1 MKRLLTYM
9 QGDRPIWIVVILFA
23 ILSTVSVYSAAGSL
37 AFRHRGGNAEYYL
50 LNRFLMV
57 LLGLAC
63 MFVAHRTP
71 YTWFSNISV
80 FGMVVTIPLLVIT
93 LVMGANV
100 NEAARWLP
108 IPGLSQTFQT
118 SDVAKLFLLLY
129 IARVLAK
136 RQKVIKDFKQGF
148 LPVAI
153 PTVLV
158 CALILPANFS
168 TSALLFLTA
177 TLLMFVGG
185 ISLKHLG
192 KLYGTAIAGFAL
204 LVGISFAAPNIL
216 PRLETWK
223 NRIENF
229 YEEKPEDTYQVEQAK
244 MSIAQGRFQGA
255 GPGNNIS
262 KYRLPQ
268 SYSDFIYAF
277 MIGEL
282 GIVIGGLSVLLGFLI
297 IMYRVV
303 RIATKTD
310 KAFATFAALG
320 LGMSLVIQAFINM
333 CVAVNLIPVT
343 GQPLPF
349 ISMGGTSTLFSGLQI
364 GIILSISRSIQSQ
377 AEEGPE
383 DE

>member
-1 MKRLLTYM
+1 M
-9 QGDRPIWIVVILFA
+9 QGDRPTWILVILFA
-23 ILSTVSVYSAAGSL
+23 ILSTVTVYSAAGSL
-37 AFRHRGGNAEYYL
+37 AFRFRGGNAEYYL
-50 LNRFLMV
+50 LNRFMML
-57 LLGLAC
+57 LLGLAV
-63 MFVAHRTP
+63 MFVVHRLP

-80 FGMVVTIPLLVIT
+80 LAVAGTIPLLIIT
-93 LVMGANV
+93 LAMGTNV

-108 IPGLSQTFQT
+108 IPGMSQTFQT

-129 IARVLAK
+129 IARVLAR

-153 PTVLV
+153 PTVII
-158 CALILPANFS
+158 CGLILPANFS
-168 TSALLFLTA
+168 TAALLFLTA
-177 TLLMFVGG
+177 TILMFIGG
-185 ISLKHLG
+185 VSLKHLG
-192 KLYGTAIAGFAL
+192 KLYATAVAGFAL
-204 LVGISFAAPNIL
+204 LVGLSFVAPNIL

-223 NRIENF
+223 NRVENF
-229 YEEKPEDTYQVEQAK
+229 FEEKPEDTYQVEQAK

-282 GIVIGGLSVLLGFLI
+282 GIIVGGLSVLLGFLI
-297 IMYRVV
+297 IMYRVL
-303 RIATKTD
+303 RIASRTD
-310 KAFATFAALG
+310 KAFATFAVLG
-320 LGMSLVIQAFINM
+320 MGMSLVIQAFVNM

-349 ISMGGTSTLFSGLQI
+349 ISMGGTSTIFSGIQI
-364 GIILSISRSIQSQ
+364 GIILSISRSVQHQ
-377 AEEGPE
+377 AEEEPE

>member
-23 ILSTVSVYSAAGSL
+23 ILSTVTVYSAAGSL
-37 AFRHRGGNAEYYL
+37 AFRFRGGNAEYYL
-50 LNRFLMV
+50 LNRFMILM
-57 LLGLAC
+57 LGLAF
-63 MFVAHRTP
+63 MFVVHRMP
-71 YTWFSNISV
+71 YKWFSNFSV
-80 FGMVVTIPLLVIT
+80 FGMAVTIPLLVIT
-93 LVMGANV
+93 LVMGASV

-118 SDVAKLFLLLY
+118 SDAAKLFLLLY

-136 RQKVIKDFKQGF
+136 RQKVIADFKQGF

-158 CALILPANFS
+158 CGLILPANFS
-168 TSALLFLTA
+168 TAALLFLTA
-177 TLLMFVGG
+177 TLLMFIGG

-192 KLYGTAIAGFAL
+192 KLYATAVAGFAL
-204 LVGISFAAPNIL
+204 LVGLSFAAPNIL

-223 NRIENF
+223 NRVENF
-229 YEEKPEDTYQVEQAK
+229 FEEKPEDTYQVEQAK

-282 GIVIGGLSVLLGFLI
+282 GILVGGFSVLLGFLI

-320 LGMSLVIQAFINM
+320 LGISLVIQAFINM

-349 ISMGGTSTLFSGLQI
+349 ISMGGTSTIFSGIQI

-377 AEEGPE
+377 AEEEPE

>member
-80 FGMVVTIPLLVIT
+80 LGMAVSIPLLVIT

-108 IPGLSQTFQT
+108 IPGLSQTFQP

-153 PTVLV
+153 PTVIV

-168 TSALLFLTA
+168 TAALLFLTA

-192 KLYGTAIAGFAL
+192 KLYGTAVAGFAL
-204 LVGISFAAPNIL
+204 LVGLSFAAPSIL

-229 YEEKPEDTYQVEQAK
+229 FEEKPEDTYQVEQAK

-282 GIVIGGLSVLLGFLI
+282 GIVVGGLSVLLGFLI

-349 ISMGGTSTLFSGLQI
+349 ISMGGTSTLFSGVQI